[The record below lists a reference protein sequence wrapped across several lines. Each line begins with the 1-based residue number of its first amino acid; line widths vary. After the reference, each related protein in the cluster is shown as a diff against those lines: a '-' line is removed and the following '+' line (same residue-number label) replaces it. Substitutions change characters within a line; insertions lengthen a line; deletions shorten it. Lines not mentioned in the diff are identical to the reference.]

1 MMKFVDLLIMSLK
14 NLSRRKLRTALTVLG
29 VVIGT
34 ASIVVMVSLGIGLS
48 ELNRELIS
56 SFGSL
61 TEINVENPYNGD
73 NSKDPLYLTDD
84 VVKQMKR
91 LPYVTDV
98 YPMLQVNVLLQQ
110 GKYSTNLTLNGA
122 PYEYLKKIPLGQ
134 GALSEPSDKEMKLIY
149 GNAIIQWFQ
158 DSKGNNTYWETGQL
172 PDIDFMGKPMF
183 VIFDTDTYYQ
193 SQGGGEDAPK
203 PPKKYLLKTDGVV
216 EGGVDDYNGY
226 AYNVYT
232 RLDLLETQ
240 LRRVFKKKAIPG
252 QPTNKKGKPYH
263 YFIYN
268 SCIVSVDDVE
278 HVEEIQKKLTD
289 MGFQASSNADW
300 MKQSEQQSSMI
311 QAVLGG
317 IGAVSLFVAAIGIA
331 NTMMM
336 SIYERT
342 KEIGIIKVLGCDMKV
357 IRNMFLLESGFIG
370 FMGGVVGLAFS
381 EAVSFATNH
390 LLNIGQSMTGMSG
403 NISRIPLW
411 LAAASLAF
419 AVFIGMAAGFFPA
432 LRAMKLSPLA
442 AIRNE

>member
-1 MMKFVDLLIMSLK
+1 MKFTDLLVMSLK

-73 NSKDPLYLTDD
+73 SSKDPLYLTDD

-110 GKYSTNLTLNGA
+110 GKYSANLTLNGA

-183 VIFDTDTYYQ
+183 VIFDTDAYYQ

-216 EGGVDDYNGY
+216 EGGVDDYNGLCLQR
-226 AYNVYT
+226 VYKT
-232 RLDLLETQ
+232 GSFGDPAAPCFQ
-240 LRRVFKKKAIPG
+240 
-252 QPTNKKGKPYH
+252 KKGHPGAAY
-263 YFIYN
+263 
-268 SCIVSVDDVE
+268 
-278 HVEEIQKKLTD
+278 
-289 MGFQASSNADW
+289 
-300 MKQSEQQSSMI
+300 QQEGK
-311 QAVLGG
+311 AL
-317 IGAVSLFVAAIGIA
+317 SLL
-331 NTMMM
+331 
-336 SIYERT
+336 Y
-342 KEIGIIKVLGCDMKV
+342 L
-357 IRNMFLLESGFIG
+357 
-370 FMGGVVGLAFS
+370 
-381 EAVSFATNH
+381 
-390 LLNIGQSMTGMSG
+390 
-403 NISRIPLW
+403 
-411 LAAASLAF
+411 
-419 AVFIGMAAGFFPA
+419 
-432 LRAMKLSPLA
+432 
-442 AIRNE
+442 